1 MADQFRP
8 HVDPPRPDFDALDD
22 TDLEIPTIS
31 VPEGAAPVTPPQPQ
45 TGGPTGELDA
55 AAQLLDPT
63 ASWTDTGDMPAP
75 PPPPPPGES
84 VIDDLQKPIVG
95 AFSGEDVTARA
106 PASATTTTA
115 PVPLFTVG
123 EHLGEYD
130 GDIIAEPPVAS
141 DPPGEPAPGT
151 PSETPP
157 APPAPEPPRT
167 FWDPAG
173 LERLPPMTGDRE
185 TSTPPALFE
194 SPFDRYPRPQ
204 DGLDRIGRGDEGGA
218 EGSDSGLEIPTISV
232 PGAIPRDESDPF
244 DTGASPA
251 PPAVRIPR
259 PTDLIGLIGAFSP
272 PMAAA
277 LVAMLILAGAGW
289 ALTRPA
295 DVAPVATPNANTP
308 AGSAAPAP
316 AAAAAQTAT
325 PTARRTTAAG
335 YRVTGLPA
343 KYSGACGD
351 LTVTWAWTIDG
362 LGDSGN
368 YTIRYQR
375 RDGAS
380 YLAET
385 GPFTLRPG
393 TTGAQTW
400 DPATGRLE
408 LIEKGTQ
415 ILRAEI
421 TQVLNRPVTGDAV
434 SAAPPPPC

>member
-1 MADQFRP
+1 MAGQFRP
-8 HVDPPRPDFDALDD
+8 HVDPPRPDFDALED

-31 VPEGAAPVTPPQPQ
+31 VPEGTAPVSPPQPA
-45 TGGPTGELDA
+45 TGTPKGGLDA
-55 AAQLLDPT
+55 AAQFLDPT
-63 ASWTDTGDMPAP
+63 ASLTDTGDMPAP

-84 VIDDLQKPIVG
+84 VIDDLGRPFGEPV
-95 AFSGEDVTARA
+95 SGGEAA
-106 PASATTTTA
+106 GMPPAADPPS
-115 PVPLFTVG
+115 
-123 EHLGEYD
+123 
-130 GDIIAEPPVAS
+130 EPPPATQ
-141 DPPGEPAPGT
+141 PP
-151 PSETPP
+151 
-157 APPAPEPPRT
+157 
-167 FWDPAG
+167 
-173 LERLPPMTGDRE
+173 L
-185 TSTPPALFE
+185 
-194 SPFDRYPRPQ
+194 
-204 DGLDRIGRGDEGGA
+204 GRGDEGGA

-244 DTGASPA
+244 GTGASPA

-272 PMAAA
+272 PMAVA

-289 ALTRPA
+289 ALTRPD
-295 DVAPVATPNANTP
+295 DVAPATAPNANTP

-325 PTARRTTAAG
+325 PTARRTTAAS

-368 YTIRYQR
+368 YMIRYQR

-400 DPATGRLE
+400 DPATGCLE

-421 TQVLNRPVTGDAV
+421 TQVLNRPVTGAAV
-434 SAAPPPPC
+434 SSAPPPPC